1 MHIQLSALR
10 FTVGLRLKEH
20 PKPCYGAAVAPTPH
34 QRGVCNCSMSREPSS
49 TSCKKL
55 SEVNSQLQDVLRCR
69 GKEFFQ
75 LPPDQHAESNGSAA
89 GARVCEQADTW
100 AFSWLPAIEEF
111 LPDRSRSSSGTNS
124 NSSSERNSEAEQAQ
138 LMRWARGEEENGE
151 RVPCPGSIEDKEQIC
166 RRKRSASTHRS
177 SRSYNSTLLADK
189 SFHNPHATEA
199 MAEAFGVY
207 QSLSFAA
214 DVAADGVADKDW
226 FYDDLRRLQN
236 KDWVDSRLAK
246 GVSSSCTYAV
256 YRWSLCHCWRYWCQP
271 VNCVRTTV
279 VCTHLF
285 IALKSIC

>member
-1 MHIQLSALR
+1 
-10 FTVGLRLKEH
+10 
-20 PKPCYGAAVAPTPH
+20 
-34 QRGVCNCSMSREPSS
+34 MSSEASS
-49 TSCKKL
+49 SSCQTL
-55 SEVNSQLQDVLRCR
+55 SEVNSQLQHVLRCR
-69 GKEFFQ
+69 GKAFFQ
-75 LPPDQHAESNGSAA
+75 LLPDQHAESHGSAA

-151 RVPCPGSIEDKEQIC
+151 RVPYPGSTEDKEQLR
-166 RRKRSASTHRS
+166 RRKRSASTHRN

-207 QSLSFAA
+207 ESLSFAA

-246 GVSSSCTYAV
+246 GVSFGCTYTI
-256 YRWSLCHCWRYWCQP
+256 YRWSIYYCWRCWCWL
-271 VNCVRTTV
+271 VECVMTATG
-279 VCTHLF
+279 CTLF
-285 IALKSIC
+285 VLLR